1 MPPRFVHV
9 FVMTQAGSD
18 ETGMPSELP
27 VQTLATRKPVSSKAI
42 DVVTATDVPSR
53 RRGSASPSSP
63 RETRRHADM
72 PGNLLTRRRDR
83 GEPCRRG
90 TFDRLASSWLRA
102 ACISA
107 AAPAS
112 REKRIRWSPDVVAAL
127 QACTSAPRANRA
139 NALDRVRVPLGAPRA
154 HDVSTGG
161 MRSGSLYVITRIMR
175 SIFERGEVRT
185 PLHLL
190 LGPVCLFVT
199 ATLV

>member
-63 RETRRHADM
+63 RETRRNTDM
-72 PGNLLTRRRDR
+72 PGNLLTRRPDR
-83 GEPCRRG
+83 GEPCGRG

-112 REKRIRWSPDVVAAL
+112 REKRIRWRPMLLQYCKPARPHHERTVQTLSIESEYRLAPRGRTMYLEAECGAAP
-127 QACTSAPRANRA
+127 CTSSQGLCVASSR
-139 NALDRVRVPLGAPRA
+139 GAR
-154 HDVSTGG
+154 
-161 MRSGSLYVITRIMR
+161 
-175 SIFERGEVRT
+175 
-185 PLHLL
+185 
-190 LGPVCLFVT
+190 
-199 ATLV
+199 

>member
-18 ETGMPSELP
+18 EAGMPRELP
-27 VQTLATRKPVSSKAI
+27 VQTLATRKPVPSKAI

-53 RRGSASPSSP
+53 RSGSASARSP
-63 RETRRHADM
+63 RETRRDTDM
-72 PGNLLTRRRDR
+72 PGNLLTRRPDR
-83 GEPCRRG
+83 GEPCGRG
-90 TFDRLASSWLRA
+90 TFDRLAPRWLRA

-107 AAPAS
+107 GAPAS

-139 NALDRVRVPLGAPRA
+139 NALDRVRLPLGAPRA
-154 HDVSTGG
+154 HDVSGGG
-161 MRSGSLYVITRIMR
+161 MRSGPLYVTTRIMR

-185 PLHLL
+185 PLPLL
-190 LGPVCLFVT
+190 LGPVLLFVN
-199 ATLV
+199 

>member
-1 MPPRFVHV
+1 MR
-9 FVMTQAGSD
+9 AW
-18 ETGMPSELP
+18 
-27 VQTLATRKPVSSKAI
+27 
-42 DVVTATDVPSR
+42 DVR
-53 RRGSASPSSP
+53 SP
-63 RETRRHADM
+63 RVE
-72 PGNLLTRRRDR
+72 
-83 GEPCRRG
+83 
-90 TFDRLASSWLRA
+90 LAARSVYLRSG
-102 ACISA
+102 ACVKGKA
-107 AAPAS
+107 HPLA
-112 REKRIRWSPDVVAAL
+112 PDVVAAL

-199 ATLV
+199 ATLVRAATFNVTSTMDAIDASPGDGICASAGSQCTLRAAVQGGECSPWSRHYHAAGRYLRTHRRRCL